1 MSGPP
6 HGSVEVS
13 REASEAG
20 RRSTDIRDG
29 STVVADKVQRLRT
42 ELVRVIRT
50 STADVDRRLSTRLN
64 INRQGTLQVNGEAIP
79 VTVRN
84 LSLGGALLEAVP
96 VCLTMN
102 TSVTLAITGMVSD
115 LPGTVT
121 RVGDRTVLVQF
132 ALNPEQSVRLTV
144 LVSDRQAAQ
153 RADPRPQRKW
163 QATRCPSALAF
174 NGGTSLLQT
183 SLAIGQ
189 RV

>member
-1 MSGPP
+1 M
-6 HGSVEVS
+6 
-13 REASEAG
+13 
-20 RRSTDIRDG
+20 
-29 STVVADKVQRLRT
+29 QRLRT

-96 VCLTMN
+96 VRLTIN

-132 ALNPEQSVRLTV
+132 ALNPEQSVRLTA
-144 LVSDRQAAQ
+144 LVSNRQAA
-153 RADPRPQRKW
+153 
-163 QATRCPSALAF
+163 
-174 NGGTSLLQT
+174 
-183 SLAIGQ
+183 
-189 RV
+189 